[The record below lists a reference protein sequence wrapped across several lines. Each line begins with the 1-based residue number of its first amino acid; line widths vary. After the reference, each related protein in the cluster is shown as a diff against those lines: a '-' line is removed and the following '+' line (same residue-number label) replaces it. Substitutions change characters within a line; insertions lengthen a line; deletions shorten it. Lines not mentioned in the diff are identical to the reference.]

1 MRTGDWD
8 SFTVSSPPS
17 RRHLCYFRTIPHGRV
32 FRLVSAWF
40 TPCSLIHNLSLVL
53 YHVYMCAMTPPQKKN
68 SALEHKNKVQINEV
82 YGGRYRVRK
91 KLGWGHF
98 STVWMV
104 DDLTK
109 IGADGVTE
117 ELASDG
123 SGRPKLLALKVQKS
137 AEHYT
142 EAALDEV
149 RVGVRERHAYQQE
162 KSRRMHS

>member
-1 MRTGDWD
+1 MLAPQKM
-8 SFTVSSPPS
+8 F
-17 RRHLCYFRTIPHGRV
+17 FRTDDPAPYAHK
-32 FRLVSAWF
+32 LF
-40 TPCSLIHNLSLVL
+40 TK
-53 YHVYMCAMTPPQKKN
+53 Q
-68 SALEHKNKVQINEV
+68 VQINEV

-149 RVGVRERHAYQQE
+149 RV
-162 KSRRMHS
+162 